1 MRYTILLALAL
12 LLGSNVTQAQQTSR
26 PGADD
31 PRAPHLDFTPND
43 PIGTPRGIYPGRVT
57 FVRDANVARWD
68 GKTGRWWDEG
78 NIDTL
83 VLHNM
88 YDSSLCA
95 LTGAKNARK
104 AWDKI
109 FKFYNSNAGNGK
121 RGYRPGEL
129 IAIKINLNNTLGT
142 DDSDNEIDQSPQATM
157 ELVSQLVRNAGVRQ
171 QDIIVYDATIGWRA
185 RSMPDRIRRPVHDRF
200 PGVRWMSANGSEGVE
215 AAQWVEGAIQYT
227 NPEVRLGNALPKAVV
242 EARYLIN
249 VALLKGHEL
258 SGVTLGAK
266 NHFGSIQFPV
276 REHGS
281 TFVHQMMG
289 QKGDYSGFVDLLGCP
304 NLGRKTILNI
314 VDGIYGMQTNVGQPR
329 ADRDRWRMFGGEW
342 SACYFMSLDPV
353 AIESVCMDF
362 LFAEF
367 GANLGFSGAPAFPKG
382 SSRNCDNY
390 LREAARGE
398 NAKLGPYRPNGVA
411 TGSLGVFEHWN
422 NDKERKYT
430 KIELITSSPTPF

>member
-1 MRYTILLALAL
+1 MRHTLFIALAL
-12 LLGSNVTQAQQTSR
+12 LLGAVHTNAQSQMPAR
-26 PGADD
+26 PDADD
-31 PRAPHLDFTPND
+31 PAAPRLDFTPNQ
-43 PIGTPRGIYPGRVT
+43 PIGKGKGIYPGRVT

-68 GKTGRWWDEG
+68 GENGRWWDEG
-78 NIDTL
+78 NIDTTI
-83 VLHNM
+83 LHSM
-88 YDSSLCA
+88 YDRSLCA
-95 LTGAKNARK
+95 LTGAKTTRK

-109 FKFYNSNAGNGK
+109 FRHHNAQSGRGK

-129 IAIKINLNNTLGT
+129 VAIKINLNNTLGT
-142 DDSDNEIDQSPQATM
+142 DDRDNEIDQSPQATM
-157 ELVSQLVRNAGVRQ
+157 ELVAQLVHNAGVRE
-171 QDIIVYDATIGWRA
+171 QDIIVYDATIGWRP
-185 RSMPDRIRRPVHDRF
+185 RSMPDRIRLPVHRRY
-200 PGVRWMSANGSEGVE
+200 PGVRWMSAEGSDGVE
-215 AAQWVEGAIQYT
+215 PAQWVEGAIQYT

-258 SGVTLGAK
+258 SGVTLCAK

-281 TFVHQMMG
+281 AFVHQMMG
-289 QKGDYSGFVDLLGCP
+289 RQGDYSGFVDLLGCP

-329 ADRDRWRMFGGEW
+329 PDRDRWRMFGDEW

-390 LREAARGE
+390 LREAALGE
-398 NAKLGPYRPNGVA
+398 NTILGPYRPNGQL

-422 NDKERKYT
+422 NAKERKYSRIDL
-430 KIELITSSPTPF
+430 KSLSPL